1 MPKAGELWLAEIP
14 FTSGMASK
22 LRPVLVLWED
32 MADVVVAAV
41 TKAAPRSPT
50 DVSLHDWASEGLVV
64 ASTVRLSRLLIA
76 SSSRCCAVGWGSSP
90 RVMRASSKR
99 PGRGTPSCVSMCE
112 GLVGV

>member
-32 MADVVVAAV
+32 
-41 TKAAPRSPT
+41 
-50 DVSLHDWASEGLVV
+50 
-64 ASTVRLSRLLIA
+64 I
-76 SSSRCCAVGWGSSP
+76 P

-99 PGRGTPSCVSMCE
+99 PGPSTPSCVSICNPRRLVRAGFVE
-112 GLVGV
+112 RVGVWLQGDQPWQ